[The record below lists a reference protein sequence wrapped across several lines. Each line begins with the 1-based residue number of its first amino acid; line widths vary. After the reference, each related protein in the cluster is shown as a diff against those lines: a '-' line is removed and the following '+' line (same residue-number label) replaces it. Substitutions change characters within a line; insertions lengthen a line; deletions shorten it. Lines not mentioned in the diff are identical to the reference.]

1 MDSPLDKIIPS
12 RVDEH
17 LFRDVAFY
25 TPLVEIRIAED
36 LRSQLYEAERPKFNL
51 VVIIPAK
58 VGRKVQKALDKCQ
71 FVSAPIPMSPKKDGQ
86 MRWHA
91 MVQFEVGGDLE
102 TPEGRE
108 LRKQAIQN
116 VWKRIQEMLIEAITG
131 ESRHPRPT
139 MRPATRLAKLIH

>member
-1 MDSPLDKIIPS
+1 MSSPLNKRVATQVDKY
-12 RVDEH
+12 
-17 LFRDVAFY
+17 LFRDVSFY
-25 TPLVEIRIAED
+25 THLVELRIVED
-36 LRSQLYEAERPKFNL
+36 LRSQLYETERPKFNL
-51 VVIIPAK
+51 VVIVPAK

-71 FVSAPIPMSPKKDGQ
+71 FVSASVPMSPQKDGQ

-91 MVQFEVGGDLE
+91 MVQFPVGGDLD

-116 VWKRIQEMLIEAITG
+116 VWARIQEMIIEAITG

-139 MRPATRLAKLIH
+139 MRPATRLARLIN